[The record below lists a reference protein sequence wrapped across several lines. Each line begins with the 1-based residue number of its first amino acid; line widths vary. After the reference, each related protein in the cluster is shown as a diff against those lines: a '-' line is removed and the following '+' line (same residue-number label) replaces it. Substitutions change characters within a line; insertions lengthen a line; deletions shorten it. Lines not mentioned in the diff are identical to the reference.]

1 MADRAAIRYTRTR
14 LHGDRPVAFI
24 AINFIRPTI
33 NNDVGRMANVQNEKK
48 MSREPLLHIVLF
60 QPEIPPNTG
69 NIGRTCVAVGAK
81 LWLIRPLGFSLD
93 ESQLRR
99 AGLDYWPFLDY
110 ELVESWAELIERL
123 PGRTVWCIEN
133 PATRTVWNASFS
145 PGDILLFG
153 RETNGLPAH
162 IVEQHRSNTLQFPMY
177 PEVRSL
183 NLANTVCAV
192 VYEAVRQFGGLPGN

>member
-1 MADRAAIRYTRTR
+1 
-14 LHGDRPVAFI
+14 
-24 AINFIRPTI
+24 
-33 NNDVGRMANVQNEKK
+33 
-48 MSREPLLHIVLF
+48 MSREPLLHIVLY

-99 AGLDYWPFLDY
+99 AGLDYWPYLDY
-110 ELVESWAELIERL
+110 EVVESWAEVMQRL
-123 PGRTVWCIEN
+123 PGRNVWCIEN
-133 PATRTVWNASFS
+133 PATRTVWEASFS
-145 PGDILLFG
+145 AGDILLFG
-153 RETNGLPAH
+153 RETNGLPAS
-162 IVEQHRSNTLQFPMY
+162 IVDSFRSHTLQFPMC

-192 VYEAVRQFGGLPGN
+192 VYEAVRQFGGLPGL

>member
-1 MADRAAIRYTRTR
+1 
-14 LHGDRPVAFI
+14 
-24 AINFIRPTI
+24 
-33 NNDVGRMANVQNEKK
+33 
-48 MSREPLLHIVLF
+48 MSREPLLHIVLY

-93 ESQLRR
+93 ESQLRG

-110 ELVESWAELIERL
+110 EVVESWNEVLQRL

-133 PATRTVWNASFS
+133 PAAKTVWEASFS
-145 PGDILLFG
+145 AGDILLFG
-153 RETNGLPAH
+153 RETTGLPASL
-162 IVEQHRSNTLQFPMY
+162 VDQYRSQTLQFPMY

-192 VYEAVRQFGGLPGN
+192 VYEAVRQFGGIPDR

>member
-1 MADRAAIRYTRTR
+1 MI
-14 LHGDRPVAFI
+14 
-24 AINFIRPTI
+24 
-33 NNDVGRMANVQNEKK
+33 
-48 MSREPLLHIVLF
+48 REPLLHIVLF

-81 LWLIRPLGFSLD
+81 LWLVRPLGFSLD

-110 ELVESWAELIERL
+110 EVVENWNDLIQRL

-133 PATRTVWNASFS
+133 PASRLVWEASFS

-153 RETNGLPAH
+153 RETNGLPAN
-162 IVEQHRSNTLQFPMY
+162 IVDQYRSHTLQLPMH

-192 VYEAVRQFGGLPGN
+192 VYEAVRQFGGLNADEA

>member
-1 MADRAAIRYTRTR
+1 
-14 LHGDRPVAFI
+14 
-24 AINFIRPTI
+24 
-33 NNDVGRMANVQNEKK
+33 
-48 MSREPLLHIVLF
+48 MSREPLLHIVLY

-81 LWLIRPLGFSLD
+81 LWLVRPLGFSLD

-110 ELVESWAELIERL
+110 EVVDSWTDVLSRL

-133 PATRTVWNASFS
+133 PAGRTVWEASFS

-153 RETNGLPAH
+153 RETNGLPAS
-162 IVEQHRSNTLQFPMY
+162 IVEQYRSHTLQFPMY

-192 VYEAVRQFGGLPGN
+192 VYESVRQFGGIPPKC